1 MVKLMPLTS
10 TQSLYKITA
19 LGFSA
24 KSTRE
29 SGCNRLQR
37 SMQPDQLAV

>member
-19 LGFSA
+19 LGSCA
-24 KSTRE
+24 KSPRE
-29 SGCNRLQR
+29 SGCNRLHR
-37 SMQPDQLAV
+37 SVQPDQSKV